1 MPARTISATAAGS
14 RTEPNRATV
23 GAAGCAGHDRDVVG
37 AQTHPDAPSS
47 EGGHPTSQPGTPCAT
62 SWNHVNPNN
71 FHLLLQFSPPW
82 YVNLCVVLYRP

>member
-23 GAAGCAGHDRDVVG
+23 GAAGCAGQDRDVVG
-37 AQTHPDAPSS
+37 VQTHPNTPSG
-47 EGGHPTSQPGTPCAT
+47 EGGHPTSRSGTPCAT
-62 SWNHVNPNN
+62 SWNHMTANN

-82 YVNLCVVLYRP
+82 YGNSRVVLHRP